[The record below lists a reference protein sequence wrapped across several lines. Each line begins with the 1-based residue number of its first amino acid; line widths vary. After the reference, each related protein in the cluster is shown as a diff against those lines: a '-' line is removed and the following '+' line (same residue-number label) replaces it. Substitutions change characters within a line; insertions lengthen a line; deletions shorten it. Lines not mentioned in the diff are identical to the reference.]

1 MSRTAGETLV
11 VGMQAVVGV
20 VLGVML
26 WTGVL
31 VKIPDIGH
39 WMVNALVL
47 APLPAL
53 AVAGFIHAKAPRV
66 AVFGWSLV
74 GGTAVYGYLFTFLVL
89 VRL

>member
-1 MSRTAGETLV
+1 MLV

-39 WMVNALVL
+39 
-47 APLPAL
+47 
-53 AVAGFIHAKAPRV
+53 
-66 AVFGWSLV
+66 
-74 GGTAVYGYLFTFLVL
+74 
-89 VRL
+89 